1 MVLHPLGEG
10 SGPDRRSATSTAT
23 SPISAWRAVE
33 NTQKETAQEWLLIAQ
48 PDHAQLAGDLAAR
61 LQSPIFPPLDSDLI
75 RAIALHDAGWAEFD
89 AGTGRCHDPKLNDRG
104 RPVSFLEMSP
114 ADFVVAWTRS
124 ITTAETVGA
133 EGGIIV
139 SRHFCRLARARLDTR
154 IDNEEDTSRLRQFL
168 HQERQHQDRLIDHA
182 KRSPTELDLLTDLLQ
197 FCDLLSLYLCCGAR
211 QSVEFPQNF
220 DGKKIRA
227 RRKDDLFRFQPAVF
241 GAGVSLGISGRLH
254 PETGGPK
261 SCSLAFLLQ

>member
-1 MVLHPLGEG
+1 MVLHPLGQD
-10 SGPDRRSATSTAT
+10 SLPDRRSAPSTAT
-23 SPISAWRAVE
+23 PPIPAWRAVE
-33 NTQKETAQEWLLIAQ
+33 NTQKQTAQEWLLIAQ

-61 LQSPIFPPLDSDLI
+61 LQSPMFPPLDSHLI

-89 AGTGRCHDPKLNDRG
+89 GGISRAHDPRLNDRG
-104 RPVSFLEMSP
+104 RPVSFLEVSP
-114 ADFVVAWTRS
+114 GDFVVAWTGS
-124 ITTAETVGA
+124 VAAAETAGP
-133 EGGIIV
+133 EGGIMV
-139 SRHFCRLARARLDTR
+139 SRHFCRLAQGRLDTR

-168 HQERQHQDRLIDHA
+168 HQERQRQDRLIDHA
-182 KRSPTELDLLTDLLQ
+182 KRSAAELDFLTDLLQ

-211 QSVEFPQNF
+211 ESVEFPQNF

-227 RRKDDLFRFQPAVF
+227 WRKGDMFRFEPRVF
-241 GAGVSLGISGRLH
+241 GAGVSLGILGRAY